1 MSLCFLDFFYICHD
15 IAHHRNSQSI
25 GTCFQQQTWLLSKK
39 KKNRHGPRK
48 TFASMYAKTMTLYL
62 VVAANSKHKQD
73 LFNQKVHCLETNQN
87 QTFHPHVRT
96 SKTKQQTYSYELN

>member
-1 MSLCFLDFFYICHD
+1 MFPTTDMVAL
-15 IAHHRNSQSI
+15 Q
-25 GTCFQQQTWLLSKK
+25 KK
-39 KKNRHGPRK
+39 KTDMALRK

-87 QTFHPHVRT
+87 QTIHPRVRT
-96 SKTKQQTYSYELN
+96 SKTKTKQRTYSYELN